1 MKRQLRLPLNR
12 PVVYRRED
20 FVVSSSN
27 EAAWTRLWARESWPG
42 GVLALVGPEGS
53 GKTHLAR
60 LWAQETGAATP
71 KPGATDLSDLV
82 GRTLLIDDVEDWN
95 DPEGLFHLINIAAG
109 PGAALLLTARTRP
122 MEWPAAV
129 PDLRSRL
136 NALEVAEIEEPDDAV
151 LTAVI
156 RKLFKERHVV
166 PADDLIPYLLPRIE
180 RSAAA
185 VRALVIELDEKSAA
199 ERREINRA
207 LAQELFKVDN
217 VTIDMFG
224 SRDA

>member
-1 MKRQLRLPLNR
+1 VKRQLRLPLNR
-12 PVVYRRED
+12 PVIYRRED

-27 EAAWTRLWARESWPG
+27 EAAWERLWARETWPA

-60 LWAQETGAATP
+60 LWAQETGAAAP

-82 GRTLLIDDVEDWN
+82 GRALLIEDVEDWD

-109 PGAALLLTARTRP
+109 PGAALLITARTAP
-122 MEWPAAV
+122 IEWPAAL

-136 NALEVAEIEEPDDAV
+136 NALEVAEIGEPDDAIV
-151 LTAVI
+151 TAII

-185 VRALVIELDEKSAA
+185 VRALVIELDEKSSA
-199 ERREINRA
+199 ERREVNRA

-224 SRDA
+224 SGDA

>member
-1 MKRQLRLPLNR
+1 MA
-12 PVVYRRED
+12 YRRED

-27 EAAWTRLWARESWPG
+27 EAAWTRLWARETWPG

-53 GKTHLAR
+53 GKTHMAR
-60 LWAQETGAATP
+60 LWAQENGAATP
-71 KPGATDLSDLV
+71 RPGATDLSDLV
-82 GRTLLIDDVEDWN
+82 GRPLLIDHVEDW
-95 DPEGLFHLINIAAG
+95 DDAEGLFHLINIAAG
-109 PGAALLLTARTRP
+109 PDASLLLTARTRP
-122 MEWPAAV
+122 IEWPAVV

-136 NALEVAEIEEPDDAV
+136 NALEVAEIDAPDDAV

-156 RKLFKERHVV
+156 RKLFKERHAV

-185 VRALVIELDEKSAA
+185 VRALVIELDERAA
-199 ERREINRA
+199 ADRREINRA
-207 LAQELFKVDN
+207 LAQEMFKVDN

-224 SRDA
+224 SGDA

>member
-1 MKRQLRLPLNR
+1 VKRQLRLPLNR

-20 FVVSSSN
+20 FVVSPSN
-27 EAAWTRLWARESWPG
+27 EAAWERLWARESWPG

-53 GKTHLAR
+53 GKTHMAR

-82 GRTLLIDDVEDWN
+82 GRALLIDDVEDWD

-109 PGAALLLTARTRP
+109 AGASLLLTARTRP
-122 MEWPAAV
+122 VEWPAAV

-136 NALEVAEIEEPDDAV
+136 NALEAAEIEEPDDAI

-185 VRALVIELDEKSAA
+185 VRALVIELDEKSSA
-199 ERREINRA
+199 ERREVNRS

-224 SRDA
+224 SGDA

>member
-27 EAAWTRLWARESWPG
+27 EAAWGRLWARETWPG
-42 GVLALVGPEGS
+42 GVLALVGLEGS
-53 GKTHLAR
+53 GKTHMAR

-82 GRTLLIDDVEDWN
+82 GRALLIDHVEDWD

-109 PGAALLLTARTRP
+109 PGASLLLTARSRP
-122 MEWPAAV
+122 IEWPAAV

-136 NALEVAEIEEPDDAV
+136 NALEVAEIEEPDDAA
-151 LTAVI
+151 LTAII
-156 RKLFKERHVV
+156 RKLFKERHAV

-185 VRALVIELDEKSAA
+185 VRALVVELDEKAAA

-207 LAQELFKVDN
+207 LAQEMFKIDN

-224 SRDA
+224 LGDA

>member
-20 FVVSSSN
+20 FVVASSN
-27 EAAWTRLWARESWPG
+27 EAAWRRLWSRETWPA

-53 GKTHLAR
+53 GKTHMAR
-60 LWAQETGAATP
+60 LWAQEMGAAMP
-71 KPGATDLSDLV
+71 RPGATDLSDLV
-82 GRTLLIDDVEDWN
+82 GRTLVIDDVEDWD

-109 PGAALLLTARTRP
+109 PGASLLLTARTAP
-122 MEWPAAV
+122 IEWQAAL

-136 NALEVAEIEEPDDAV
+136 NALEVAQLVEPDDAV
-151 LTAVI
+151 LAAII

-185 VRALVIELDEKSAA
+185 VRALVIELDEKSSA
-199 ERREINRA
+199 ERREVNRA

-224 SRDA
+224 SGDA

>member
-20 FVVSSSN
+20 FVVSSAN
-27 EAAWTRLWARESWPG
+27 EAAWRRLWTRETWPG
-42 GVLALVGPEGS
+42 GALALIGPEGT

-60 LWAQETGAATP
+60 LWAQEIGAVVP
-71 KPGATDLSDLV
+71 KPGAPDVSDLR
-82 GRTLLIDDVEDWN
+82 GQALLIEDVEDWP
-95 DPEGLFHLINIAAG
+95 DPEALFHLLNMAAE
-109 PGAALLLTARTRP
+109 PGASLLLTARTAP
-122 MEWPAAV
+122 VEWAAKV

-136 NALEVAEIEEPDDAV
+136 NALEVAQIGEPDDAI
-151 LTAVI
+151 LTAII
-156 RKLFKERHVV
+156 RKLFKERLVI

-180 RSAAA
+180 RSTPA
-185 VRALVIELDEKSAA
+185 VRALVQALDEKSAA

-207 LAQELFKVDN
+207 LAQDLFKVDN

-224 SRDA
+224 LGDP

>member
-1 MKRQLRLPLNR
+1 MAANWAVAAGARIAPSQGPIDYDALADA
-12 PVVYRRED
+12 PVLYEDADRAPDGRE
-20 FVVSSSN
+20 
-27 EAAWTRLWARESWPG
+27 EA
-42 GVLALVGPEGS
+42 
-53 GKTHLAR
+53 
-60 LWAQETGAATP
+60 
-71 KPGATDLSDLV
+71 
-82 GRTLLIDDVEDWN
+82 
-95 DPEGLFHLINIAAG
+95 LFHLINMAARTG
-109 PGAALLLTARTRP
+109 GGLLITARTAP
-122 MEWPAAV
+122 SAWPVALA
-129 PDLRSRL
+129 DLRSRL
-136 NALEVAEIEEPDDAV
+136 NALMVAEIEEPDDAV

-224 SRDA
+224 SGDA